1 MRAKELGDYAEL
13 KFQLLSFKKGFI
25 VSKPYGDNS
34 RYDFIVD
41 FDGILARVQVRATAS
56 KGGKGYRFST
66 VYGKNKGLD
75 KSNIDYLAAYI
86 LSEDIWYIIPISII
100 KNSKTIRINPNSK
113 NDKFIQ
119 YKDRWDFSKSNNRKM
134 GYKKIGKIYEIKNGY
149 QVRCGRKITKYFK
162 KRSDAENFIDELNIT
177 PVRKRS
183 TCSL

>member
-1 MRAKELGDYAEL
+1 MKAKELGDYAEL
-13 KFQLLSFKKGFI
+13 KFQLLSFKKGFV

-41 FDGILARVQVRATAS
+41 FDGILARVQIRATAS
-56 KGGKGYRFST
+56 KGGKGYRFSN

-119 YKDRWDFSKSNNRKM
+119 YKDRWAYPPCPSGPGRPSRQTSTPALRRRRNLSLPTRCT
-134 GYKKIGKIYEIKNGY
+134 
-149 QVRCGRKITKYFK
+149 VR
-162 KRSDAENFIDELNIT
+162 EQ
-177 PVRKRS
+177 
-183 TCSL
+183 